1 MPVGLLYDTPENA
14 AAEIRFLKARGYPV
28 RQIEMGEEP
37 DGQLVSPEHEAALYL
52 EFATA
57 IHEVDP
63 TGSGRTDF
71 QSGIVYTGF
80 DVDPDLGHAIS
91 RLSPR
96 PWPLGRLPLP
106 LLRMVSVRRP
116 LPITGEPTLEQ
127 PERLAQALQQF
138 RQSGVP
144 DAIPWIISELRP
156 CFGPQLERG
165 WMSLRQD
172 QWLGMRS
179 ETARWRNWQVSD
191 GNFGRFWPTRAPL
204 WRRHRLTRRMMRT
217 SGYRPMRP
225 PVSTVD

>member
-116 LPITGEPTLEQ
+116 LPITGEP
-127 PERLAQALQQF
+127 ALGAAGAPGA
-138 RQSGVP
+138 SAS
-144 DAIPWIISELRP
+144 AISA
-156 CFGPQLERG
+156 ERG
-165 WMSLRQD
+165 PRC
-172 QWLGMRS
+172 
-179 ETARWRNWQVSD
+179 
-191 GNFGRFWPTRAPL
+191 
-204 WRRHRLTRRMMRT
+204 H
-217 SGYRPMRP
+217 
-225 PVSTVD
+225 TVDHQRVAPMLRAAIGARLIALDKISGLVCVRRQLAGETGR